1 VKFETRRRVWI
12 CARAIA
18 AGWAALVV
26 IAYLI
31 ERPLLR
37 WTAPMLEGSWVP
49 TAELALDCCAFAATG
64 WVIGYFSRDDS
75 VIALLA
81 FAVTLTWRDF
91 TPLLPVNVPWLLRS
105 VVNTFT
111 DSRYFAGFVSTA
123 ATHAIL
129 FGSLFAGGL
138 LTRRA
143 QRSPSV
149 VPNSQT
155 GARRDR

>member
-1 VKFETRRRVWI
+1 VKRETRQRVWI

-18 AGWAALVV
+18 VGWVVLVA
-26 IAYLI
+26 ITYLI

-37 WTAPMLEGSWVP
+37 WTGPMLEGSWLP

-64 WVIGYFSRDDS
+64 WVIGRFSRDA
-75 VIALLA
+75 VLIALLA
-81 FAVTLTWRDF
+81 FAATLAWRDF
-91 TPLLPVNVPWLLRS
+91 TPLLPVNVPWLVRS
-105 VVNTFT
+105 AVNAFS
-111 DSRYFAGFVSTA
+111 DSRYFAGFVTTA

-143 QRSPSV
+143 QKPPSIV
-149 VPNSQT
+149 GCFPKD
-155 GARRDR
+155 ARRDR